1 MIDEFG
7 DAVEKTRYNIIQDSK
22 EQIDKKVNSIEN
34 ILGLLQKINKEKL
47 SLSYIFGQHKREM
60 NNLFESMWSGYNEQ
74 ETWFKN
80 NLEKLL
86 NKKINYESLANIFNN
101 VEEQNKFINI
111 LRTIE
116 MDTIEDIMD
125 NDYEDTEND
134 MVEELHRKLKKM
146 EERRSQDLMEEK
158 YTKINEDEDENLE
171 EIDEDEM
178 YGEKI

>member
-1 MIDEFG
+1 
-7 DAVEKTRYNIIQDSK
+7 
-22 EQIDKKVNSIEN
+22 
-34 ILGLLQKINKEKL
+34 
-47 SLSYIFGQHKREM
+47 M
-60 NNLFESMWSGYNEQ
+60 NLWSGYNEQ

-125 NDYEDTEND
+125 NDYEDTEKD
-134 MVEELHRKLKKM
+134 MVEELHRKLKKWRK
-146 EERRSQDLMEEK
+146 EEVR
-158 YTKINEDEDENLE
+158 I
-171 EIDEDEM
+171 
-178 YGEKI
+178 